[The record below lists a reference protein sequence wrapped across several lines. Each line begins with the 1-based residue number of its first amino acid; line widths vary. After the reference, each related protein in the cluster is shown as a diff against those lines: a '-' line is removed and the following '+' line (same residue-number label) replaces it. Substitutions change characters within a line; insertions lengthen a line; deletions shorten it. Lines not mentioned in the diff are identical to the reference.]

1 MSQTSGSIQKI
12 WMQNIDKKQKDHNK
26 EPECIPVPGMDG
38 WYETKVDNTIG
49 FMRKIQE
56 KTTEKLPE
64 RKTTYEFINQEECH
78 RSWKK

>member
-1 MSQTSGSIQKI
+1 MAQISGSIHKMS
-12 WMQNIDKKQKDHNK
+12 MQNTDKKQKDHNK

-38 WYETKVDNTIG
+38 WYEIKVKNTIG

-64 RKTTYEFINQEECH
+64 GRIGTEVGRNEWSK
-78 RSWKK
+78 RSL